1 MFRKVRKKF
10 VIVAVCSVFIVMLCI
25 LGTINIVNYTKVVNN
40 ADEIIDILKEGNGE
54 LEISPDR
61 IFRPKC
67 RFLQDILP

>member
-40 ADEIIDILKEGNGE
+40 AD
-54 LEISPDR
+54 
-61 IFRPKC
+61 
-67 RFLQDILP
+67 

>member
-54 LEISPDR
+54 FGNFPGQDFSP
-61 IFRPKC
+61 
-67 RFLQDILP
+67 